1 MDEAQILEALLE
13 LADEAGMK
21 VRAGGRGSLGDD
33 LPPMASGVCRVRGEL
48 WVVLASA
55 DSVPVQI
62 GTLAGALRDHAAEF
76 VEGRHL
82 APAIRAFLDP
92 RGG

>member
-1 MDEAQILEALLE
+1 MSCPRWPAES
-13 LADEAGMK
+13 AG
-21 VRAGGRGSLGDD
+21 
-33 LPPMASGVCRVRGEL
+33 C
-48 WVVLASA
+48 A